1 MVDYEW
7 KPWACKICK
16 FFSHSYKT
24 LVEGPTLSI
33 EDILKIKKKIKNKG
47 ALYTCNSPVI
57 IAEGVA
63 SLLIVTGT
71 VKLVTQTNSLVGT
84 GRQVQSSQELDD
96 W

>member
-1 MVDYEW
+1 
-7 KPWACKICK
+7 
-16 FFSHSYKT
+16 